1 MVVNRYVVDPS
12 WVRCDSVVF
21 AGSPVTK
28 FVLTES
34 GREVA
39 ITIEQGRFVDEDTLV
54 KRLLAA
60 GAIHPLPVPGSHAL
74 RDVTAVIPALVSSP
88 DELVALHRL
97 VAALAPLG
105 HVVVVDDCS
114 PVRFTSIKGAQ
125 IVHTDFRRGPAGARN
140 LGLRSADTTF
150 TLFVD
155 LDVEMSVDAV
165 QGLLDHVTDSR
176 VALVAPRVRSRVA
189 DDPISRYENVRSP
202 LDMGAIEANVR
213 KGTRVSYVPSAAWLC
228 RTDALREI
236 GGFDDALRTGED
248 VDVVWRLAEAGF
260 TVRYEP
266 GITVTHRARSSLRR
280 FIAQRVGYGE
290 SAAALSARHGEALA
304 PVRMSPALLGAWVTA
319 LFSPVTAALIFIVDV
334 ARLTKTLAHTTEERR
349 ALARLATRNLV
360 HSARLLAGAITR
372 VWWPIVL
379 VLALF
384 SKRART
390 VLAMASLLP
399 AAVEWSRDRKSLD
412 PVRFTALR
420 ILDDASYGTGVWRGA
435 FRHRQT
441 RPLSIA
447 LGHSTRYREER

>member
-1 MVVNRYVVDPS
+1 
-12 WVRCDSVVF
+12 
-21 AGSPVTK
+21 
-28 FVLTES
+28 
-34 GREVA
+34 
-39 ITIEQGRFVDEDTLV
+39 
-54 KRLLAA
+54 
-60 GAIHPLPVPGSHAL
+60 
-74 RDVTAVIPALVSSP
+74 
-88 DELVALHRL
+88 
-97 VAALAPLG
+97 
-105 HVVVVDDCS
+105 
-114 PVRFTSIKGAQ
+114 
-125 IVHTDFRRGPAGARN
+125 
-140 LGLRSADTTF
+140 
-150 TLFVD
+150 
-155 LDVEMSVDAV
+155 
-165 QGLLDHVTDSR
+165 
-176 VALVAPRVRSRVA
+176 
-189 DDPISRYENVRSP
+189 
-202 LDMGAIEANVR
+202 
-213 KGTRVSYVPSAAWLC
+213 
-228 RTDALREI
+228 
-236 GGFDDALRTGED
+236 
-248 VDVVWRLAEAGF
+248 
-260 TVRYEP
+260 
-266 GITVTHRARSSLRR
+266 
-280 FIAQRVGYGE
+280 
-290 SAAALSARHGEALA
+290 
-304 PVRMSPALLGAWVTA
+304 MSPALLGAWVTA